1 MYYTRE
7 QHKRF
12 LDKELTAIS
21 EEYLQKLQTKATAL
35 LSKNEVYVTQFV
47 KLNQSLDLDSGS
59 SVVTKQSGQFI
70 LRFKKE
76 RGIPRRNEYFTAIVL
91 DGKMSLPKNWGDL
104 AWGKLRSFQV
114 EFSEALLKRFHVLH
128 YWMEIRTY
136 PWHSLSPECLSS

>member
-70 LRFKKE
+70 LRFKKGNYSAIIGRYRICQFIKPQIRLE
-76 RGIPRRNEYFTAIVL
+76 SHDKKFCCASWLFQRPNEVRGKRPPRSLNETC
-91 DGKMSLPKNWGDL
+91 
-104 AWGKLRSFQV
+104 RS
-114 EFSEALLKRFHVLH
+114 
-128 YWMEIRTY
+128 
-136 PWHSLSPECLSS
+136 SSV

>member
-76 RGIPRRNEYFTAIVL
+76 RGI
-91 DGKMSLPKNWGDL
+91 
-104 AWGKLRSFQV
+104 
-114 EFSEALLKRFHVLH
+114 FSSRIF
-128 YWMEIRTY
+128 
-136 PWHSLSPECLSS
+136 

>member
-70 LRFKKE
+70 L
-76 RGIPRRNEYFTAIVL
+76 VL
-91 DGKMSLPKNWGDL
+91 PM
-104 AWGKLRSFQV
+104 
-114 EFSEALLKRFHVLH
+114 
-128 YWMEIRTY
+128 
-136 PWHSLSPECLSS
+136 